1 MLPEYKEIQI
11 PLLREL
17 ARRGGQSKPSDK
29 RMGKSIYDALADYF
43 KLTEADL
50 DREVFES
57 TNDTYRSKWKN
68 MIRWVRNDL
77 VKRGL
82 IDNSEWGVWRL
93 TERGWI
99 EAGFDKP

>member
-57 TNDTYRSKWKN
+57 TNETYRSKWKN
-68 MIRWVRNDL
+68 MVRFARKDL
-77 VKRGL
+77 VKKGL
-82 IDNSEWGVWRL
+82 IDNSERGVWRL
-93 TERGWI
+93 TESGRI
-99 EAGFDKP
+99 EAGLNMP